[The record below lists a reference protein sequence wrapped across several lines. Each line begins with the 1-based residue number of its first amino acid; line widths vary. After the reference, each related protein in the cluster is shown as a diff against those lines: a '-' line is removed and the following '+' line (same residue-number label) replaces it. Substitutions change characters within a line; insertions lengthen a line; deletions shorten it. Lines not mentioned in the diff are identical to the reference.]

1 MSRKQCKRKIWL
13 PVNPITHAIEGARV
27 ADDKLLNAVRMLE
40 LSAIEAFRTGTARR
54 TEWQSVVDMLNVCET
69 MAEGGVG
76 PEALSSCREAQ
87 DHLIDA
93 ARRYEKTGR
102 MGMTGPGLQS
112 LRDVFAYHDLQ
123 RRSISRSK
131 YAEFIAKTVK
141 AIKHGH
147 PGVIELR
154 ETLLEDA

>member
-1 MSRKQCKRKIWL
+1 MRKRTRRKHYTL
-13 PVNPITHAIEGARV
+13 VNCVTHAIEGARV

-76 PEALSSCREAQ
+76 PEALVACKAAEE
-87 DHLIDA
+87 HLIDA

-123 RRSISRSK
+123 RQSISRSK

-147 PGVIELR
+147 PGVTELR